1 MLSFLRQR
9 WFLIA
14 LISVLVAGI
23 GRPLTMRPFSD
34 HLSSDAILAA
44 VTFMMALP
52 LETSVLWRAV
62 RQPGPAW
69 LGTLV
74 NSGLAPPLGWLTS
87 RMLPAELA
95 AGVILATTVPST
107 LASAAVLTRRAGGND
122 AVCFLVTMIT
132 NLTCFVVV
140 PAWLVLLI
148 GVRAEV
154 NFGAIVLKLF
164 LWVVIPITAAQILRQ
179 WPPIGSSATRHKI
192 LLGGMAQVGIL
203 LMVLI
208 GAVDCGERL
217 AALESDSIV
226 TPGTLAL
233 MIVAVTAVHMML
245 VIAGFALSRAISI
258 GRDDA
263 IAVAFSGSQKT
274 LMVGAFLATAVAPLA
289 ILPMVAYHAAQLVI
303 DTLIAD
309 WMRPRNQRGSRL
321 PSGTSAEL

>member
-1 MLSFLRQR
+1 MLTFFHQR

-14 LISVLVAGI
+14 LITVLVAGI
-23 GRPLTMRPFSD
+23 AWPVAMRPVTN
-34 HLSSDAILAA
+34 LLPSDAILAI
-44 VTFMMALP
+44 VTFIMALP

-69 LGTLV
+69 LGSFL
-74 NSGLAPPLGWLTS
+74 NIGLAPPLGWLAS

-95 AGVILATTVPST
+95 AGVILAATVPST

-132 NLTCFVVV
+132 SLTCFLVI
-140 PAWLVLLI
+140 PTWLFVLI

-154 NFGAIVLKLF
+154 NFVAIVWKLF
-164 LWVVIPITAAQILRQ
+164 LFVVLPITVAQILRQ
-179 WPPIGSSATRHKI
+179 WSPIGSTATRHKI
-192 LLGGMAQVGIL
+192 LLSGFAQVGIL

-217 AALESDSIV
+217 AALGSDSV
-226 TPGTLAL
+226 VSLPNLLL
-233 MIVAVTAVHMML
+233 MIAAVTAVHGVL
-245 VIAGFALSRAISI
+245 VVAGFTLSRVFSI
-258 GRDDA
+258 GNDDA
-263 IAVAFSGSQKT
+263 IAVAFSGGQKT

-289 ILPMVAYHAAQLVI
+289 ILPMVAYHAAQLII

-309 WMRPRNQRGSRL
+309 WLRPRGA
-321 PSGTSAEL
+321 PSSSTPEI